1 LAARTYKKSI
11 LLLFGLSLAYYLGME
26 SPLNR
31 RVADDSYCVK
41 RRGRRL
47 PGLACHMR
55 VLIRNMSLAGVA

>member
-1 LAARTYKKSI
+1 
-11 LLLFGLSLAYYLGME
+11 ME
-26 SPLNR
+26 SPFNR